1 MSILS
6 VGTYTTE
13 DITIT
18 LNKSLTITD
27 TKTIINKLIS
37 DNKKKAKNTD
47 KPKRPPTQYNI
58 FMQSTLQT
66 LKSELLQTKD
76 TLTKQDN
83 NDIFSQAA
91 KMWHEHKATIQHD
104 EPVIQDNETK
114 EQKKENKKKEKEA
127 KEQEKEAKKLEKE
140 AKKQEKEAKKQEKEA
155 KKLEK
160 EAKKL
165 EKEAKKLE
173 KKEKEEEN
181 SDSEFE
187 NN

>member
-37 DNKKKAKNTD
+37 DNKKKVKNTD

-66 LKSELLQTKD
+66 LKNELLQTKD
-76 TLTKQDN
+76 ILTKQDN

-91 KMWHEHKATIQHD
+91 KMWHEHKTTLQHD
-104 EPVIQDNETK
+104 DSK
-114 EQKKENKKKEKEA
+114 EQ
-127 KEQEKEAKKLEKE
+127 EKE

-160 EAKKL
+160 EAKKQ
-165 EKEAKKLE
+165 ENEP
-173 KKEKEEEN
+173 KKEDKEEEN

-187 NN
+187 DN

>member
-91 KMWHEHKATIQHD
+91 KMWHEHKATLQHD
-104 EPVIQDNETK
+104 EPSILNNET
-114 EQKKENKKKEKEA
+114 
-127 KEQEKEAKKLEKE
+127 KEQEKEAKKQEKE
-140 AKKQEKEAKKQEKEA
+140 AKKLEKEAKKQEKEA

-173 KKEKEEEN
+173 KEAKKQEKEDKKKEKEEEN